1 MEKGKRGRNAH
12 ASLTLIGT
20 PCNGPFKR
28 PVSTKS
34 ASSLRASSLASL
46 KKTTA
51 FIARSCRSKQ
61 SRRSH
66 INATSIN

>member
-1 MEKGKRGRNAH
+1 
-12 ASLTLIGT
+12 
-20 PCNGPFKR
+20 
-28 PVSTKS
+28 
-34 ASSLRASSLASL
+34 LRASSLASL

-66 INATSIN
+66 INATSIC